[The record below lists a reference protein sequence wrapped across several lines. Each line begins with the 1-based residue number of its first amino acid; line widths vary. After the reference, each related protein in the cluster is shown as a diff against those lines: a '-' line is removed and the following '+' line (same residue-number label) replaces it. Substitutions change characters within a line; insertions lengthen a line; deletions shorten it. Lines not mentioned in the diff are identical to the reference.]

1 MQRLK
6 ATLMMVAAQFS
17 VAAFA
22 ISYKVAANEGMQM
35 SVLITYRY
43 VVGGILV
50 FPLAFFL
57 ERNKRPKLTWT
68 ILYQAFISVIF
79 GGPMAQNMYA
89 KSLVLTSA
97 TFTAAFTNL
106 IPPLTFIVAVLFR
119 LEKVE
124 IGRISG
130 KAKVIGTLVGVGGA
144 MILTFY
150 KGNQLNIRSTHFNLL
165 YGDQHMDEHMGATH
179 KTSTYNHLFGSL
191 LALAYSLS
199 IALYYIF
206 QSKLS
211 VNYPCHYSNTFLYSV
226 IGFIQSL
233 VYGVITERS
242 WSEWKLGSKIRIFS
256 AIFQGVSSIL
266 ALVLIMAAVHL
277 QGPLFVSNFNPL
289 VLVFVAI
296 AGFLVLDEKLYVGSL
311 LGSVIIIAGLY
322 LVLWGKG
329 KEFKRLSKPTPSDNS
344 KDENAASNDIDTTS
358 LEGVSE
364 TRTSCSVIVDE
375 EDELPA
381 NSTR

>member
-1 MQRLK
+1 MIY
-6 ATLMMVAAQFS
+6 
-17 VAAFA
+17 AF
-22 ISYKVAANEGMQM
+22 
-35 SVLITYRY
+35 
-43 VVGGILV
+43 
-50 FPLAFFL
+50 
-57 ERNKRPKLTWT
+57 
-68 ILYQAFISVIF
+68 
-79 GGPMAQNMYA
+79 
-89 KSLVLTSA
+89 
-97 TFTAAFTNL
+97 
-106 IPPLTFIVAVLFR
+106 
-119 LEKVE
+119 
-124 IGRISG
+124 
-130 KAKVIGTLVGVGGA
+130 
-144 MILTFY
+144 
-150 KGNQLNIRSTHFNLL
+150 
-165 YGDQHMDEHMGATH
+165 
-179 KTSTYNHLFGSL
+179 YN
-191 LALAYSLS
+191 
-199 IALYYIF
+199 
-206 QSKLS
+206 
-211 VNYPCHYSNTFLYSV
+211 
-226 IGFIQSL
+226 SL